1 MTGFLSAISFL
12 PVHKLQREEE
22 EEEEEVIKD
31 RGHGRSVTS
40 ESPAQDPELT
50 SDVITTER

>member
-12 PVHKLQREEE
+12 PVHKLQRE

>member
-12 PVHKLQREEE
+12 PVHKLQKKKEEE
-22 EEEEEVIKD
+22 EKEVIKD
-31 RGHGRSVTS
+31 KGHGRSVTS

-50 SDVITTER
+50 SDVIITER